1 MKYLSQFLIIM
12 VIAFLGEIVHNLLP
26 FPIPAT
32 VYGIVLM
39 FAALFFK
46 IIKVEQVKEVGG
58 FLTSILP
65 ILFVSPMVGI
75 LEKWNLIRDELIV
88 ILLLV
93 GISTIVTFAV
103 SGIMTQAFLNGE
115 EKK

>member
-12 VIAFLGEIVHNLLP
+12 VIAYLGEILHNLLP
-26 FPIPAT
+26 FPIPTT

-39 FAALFFK
+39 FAALYLK
-46 IIKVEQVKEVGG
+46 IIKVDQVKQTGG

-65 ILFVSPMVGI
+65 MLFVSPMVGI
-75 LEKWNLIRDELIV
+75 LEKWHLIRDELLIIV
-88 ILLLV
+88 LLV

-103 SGIMTQAFLNGE
+103 SGIMTQAFLNE
-115 EKK
+115 EEMK